1 VERRCQAMPFASTF
15 VGHRTISSI
24 LEVLALL
31 LVYERCARCVLG
43 MTICGAC
50 MASPARLVRVW
61 PRRPPTKGTDG
72 GGRIE
77 CDPCPRCNH
86 AVGDRGRTALQGKGM
101 ALSERGIEALARS
114 LEQRTRRP
122 QEDRKG
128 TGQEAEGGARDSPI
142 YYSIK
147 PAIPAAWRGVIRN

>member
-1 VERRCQAMPFASTF
+1 MLKWNDCQAMPFASTF

-31 LVYERCARCVLG
+31 LVYERCARRVLG
-43 MTICGAC
+43 MAICGAG

-77 CDPCPRCNH
+77 CDPCPRCNRVTVKEQH
-86 AVGDRGRTALQGKGM
+86 CQTKAWLFAASKRSRGRW
-101 ALSERGIEALARS
+101 SSR
-114 LEQRTRRP
+114 
-122 QEDRKG
+122 
-128 TGQEAEGGARDSPI
+128 
-142 YYSIK
+142 
-147 PAIPAAWRGVIRN
+147 